1 MSHVPISVRFGAT
14 GESRRSIA
22 VRAGV
27 SHTAV
32 ARAASGADVRFS
44 TAIRIARALGV
55 SVEEAFAHLAPPAVE
70 QPATP
75 ETPAQE
81 GGA

>member
-1 MSHVPISVRFGAT
+1 ML
-14 GESRRSIA
+14 IA
-22 VRAGV
+22 DRILNMKLSQRALAERAGIQQSV
-27 SHTAV
+27 V
-32 ARAASGADVRFS
+32 CRAARGENVRVS
-44 TAIRIARALGV
+44 NAIRIARALGV

>member
-1 MSHVPISVRFGAT
+1 METTSISALLASRRLTCRALSVRAST
-14 GESRRSIA
+14 PLAS
-22 VRAGV
+22 V
-27 SHTAV
+27 T
-32 ARAASGADVRFS
+32 RAARGDNVRVA

>member
-1 MSHVPISVRFGAT
+1 MNGSNPVLALRRGTTQTELA
-14 GESRRSIA
+14 RRS
-22 VRAGV
+22 GV
-27 SHTAV
+27 PQSTIH
-32 ARAASGADVRFS
+32 RAAAGGDVLVS
-44 TAIRIARALGV
+44 NALRIARALGV
-55 SVEEAFAHLAPPAVE
+55 SVEEAFAHLAQPAVE